1 VMPLD
6 LDLCGKVY
14 PRLMAGDG
22 LRIGEVAARSGV
34 SAKALRLYEARGIVP
49 KPRRTHA
56 GYRVYDPDVL
66 GVLHFVTQSRRL
78 GLTLKEIGHIIDLR
92 CAKPG
97 PCVHVRALLEQ
108 KLADLDSLRR
118 EVKKILN
125 SWDASS
131 TWRGFVCQHIEGGEL
146 SWKRSRSARPARPA
160 RKSSW
165 KAIPSGLGRRA
176 TSSLSRRRNGT
187 SSST

>member
-1 VMPLD
+1 MQLD

-14 PRLMAGDG
+14 PRFT
-22 LRIGEVAARSGV
+22 
-34 SAKALRLYEARGIVP
+34 P
-49 KPRRTHA
+49 A
-56 GYRVYDPDVL
+56 GYRVYDADVL

-92 CAKPG
+92 SAERG

-125 SWDASS
+125 SWDASGA
-131 TWRGFVCQHIEGGEL
+131 WRGFVCQHIERGEI
-146 SWKRSRSARPARPA
+146 SWKKSPSPPPPPPPPNSPLKPIPAR
-160 RKSSW
+160 
-165 KAIPSGLGRRA
+165 LG
-176 TSSLSRRRNGT
+176 TT
-187 SSST
+187 